1 MLDDSR
7 LLNAIFLMLEADDLG
22 EVFLGDCTLTLSW
35 LRSLGM
41 SVSLSILGI
50 STMTSSRIM
59 RSMGDGNTERCVIS
73 NPSESAYRAVK
84 AGTLAYNR
92 LSYIW
97 VSTSWKMRAMM
108 V

>member
-22 EVFLGDCTLTLSW
+22 DVFLGDCTLTLSW

-59 RSMGDGNTERCVIS
+59 RSMGEGKTERCAIS
-73 NPSESAYRAVK
+73 RPRDIAYRAVK
-84 AGTLAYNR
+84 AGMLASSR
-92 LSYIW
+92 LSYIC
-97 VSTSWKMRAMM
+97 VSTWWKR
-108 V
+108 